1 MHFELFKKFTNGFIE
16 IVYHVNKST
25 NYLEDEWRKLL
36 TLLEYLKANLD
47 CEIVGSDD
55 VVC

>member
-1 MHFELFKKFTNGFIE
+1 MKELFKKFTNGFIE

-36 TLLEYLKANLD
+36 TLLEYLEANLD

>member
-1 MHFELFKKFTNGFIE
+1 MKELFKKFTNGFIE
-16 IVYHVNKST
+16 IVYNVNKST

-36 TLLEYLKANLD
+36 TLLEYLEANLD